1 MNIEILDTS
10 TLIPFDRNPRT
21 LDERSKSRLL
31 ASIQKYGWFKPAG
44 IVWFDET
51 IDADVVIAGNQRLAA
66 VRALDESGV
75 LPLVIET
82 ESGQRVIDA
91 GSVPYIRF
99 DGERDEAHALAIR
112 DNTHEGDW
120 DWSNL
125 PDFVAELAEAF
136 DADSLPA
143 LTGLDN
149 DMLDDLLSL
158 NGPDLMS
165 MTFDPEPGVDHDH
178 EHDDDQPVGTDDGSN
193 EINTT
198 ESLKVT
204 FVLGSLRGQIDI
216 PLYERFVGVLDE
228 IAERHKS
235 RSVPTLIR
243 ALLDGFKP

>member
-10 TLIPFDRNPRT
+10 ALMPFDRNPRKLT
-21 LDERSKSRLL
+21 ERSKSRLL
-31 ASIQKYGWFKPAG
+31 ASIKQYGWFKPAG

-66 VRALDESGV
+66 VRALNEDGV

-82 ESGQRVIDA
+82 ESGQQVIDA

-99 DGERDEAHALAIR
+99 DGTRDAAHALAIR
-112 DNTHEGDW
+112 DNTHEGEW
-120 DWSNL
+120 DWSFL
-125 PDFVAELAEAF
+125 PNFVAELAESF
-136 DADSLPA
+136 DVDSLPA
-143 LTGLDN
+143 LTGLDD

-165 MTFDPEPGVDHDH
+165 MTFEPEPGVD
-178 EHDDDQPVGTDDGSN
+178 DDDDAEPVDVDDDAN
-193 EINTT
+193 EIDTT
-198 ESLKVT
+198 DSLKVT
-204 FVLGSLRGQIDI
+204 FVLGSLRGQIEI

-228 IAERHKS
+228 IAERNQS
-235 RSVPTLIR
+235 RSVPVLIG